1 MGISDSDRDSEADPV
16 MLLLVACC
24 LLLALRLP
32 GEVTHFV
39 KMAATLLDR
48 NGPRP
53 TNDSA
58 LERSPY
64 CLGWLFFRCGIP
76 GLEGSDSRKVVQK
89 HPFSPRGRRPL
100 APGPP
105 LGGISEDLRAAVP
118 NTKFCTRTSLAQ
130 DNNRISALFQC
141 PASAKSPSAG
151 SK

>member
-1 MGISDSDRDSEADPV
+1 MSRYAC
-16 MLLLVACC
+16 LLLLLAC
-24 LLLALRLP
+24 LLLASGAKHNGLR
-32 GEVTHFV
+32 TF
-39 KMAATLLDR
+39 ATQNRSGAPDR
-48 NGPRP
+48 NGARP

-64 CLGWLFFRCGIP
+64 CLGGLFFRCGIP
-76 GLEGSDSRKVVQK
+76 GLEGSDPRKVVQK
-89 HPFSPRGRRPL
+89 HPFSPRGRLPG

>member
-1 MGISDSDRDSEADPV
+1 MLAC
-16 MLLLVACC
+16 LLLLLLLLCC
-24 LLLALRLP
+24 LLRAQSITAFAPLP
-32 GEVTHFV
+32 PKIENIWQTEPGLVRRT
-39 KMAATLLDR
+39 KARWKDR
-48 NGPRP
+48 PIVSG
-53 TNDSA
+53 
-58 LERSPY
+58 
-64 CLGWLFFRCGIP
+64 GFFYRYGIP
-76 GLEGSDSRKVVQK
+76 GLEGSDPRKVVQK

-151 SK
+151 SE